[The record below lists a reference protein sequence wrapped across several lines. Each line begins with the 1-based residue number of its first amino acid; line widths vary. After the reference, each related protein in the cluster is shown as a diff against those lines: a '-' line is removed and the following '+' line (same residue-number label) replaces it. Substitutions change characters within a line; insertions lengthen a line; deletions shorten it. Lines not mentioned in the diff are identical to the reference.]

1 MKKKYSKNSL
11 NEIYEAAEKITRR
24 EPRLEEILATDPFF
38 SFLYAKNILRGRF
51 EQGEATIAGHSSWAY
66 QYCHCVIKGRW
77 PQIEATLAKC
87 PTQVCLYAGNVI
99 RGRFIEGEKTIMQL
113 PCYAV
118 DYAIRHMKSRW
129 LEAEQYIAKSMSN
142 KPDSCGKYLKF
153 FPEAKA
159 DWIARGWITS

>member
-1 MKKKYSKNSL
+1 
-11 NEIYEAAEKITRR
+11 
-24 EPRLEEILATDPFF
+24 
-38 SFLYAKNILRGRF
+38 
-51 EQGEATIAGHSSWAY
+51 
-66 QYCHCVIKGRW
+66 
-77 PQIEATLAKC
+77 
-87 PTQVCLYAGNVI
+87 VCLYAGNVI

-142 KPDSCGKYLKF
+142 KPDSCSKYLKF

-159 DWIARGWITS
+159 DWISKGWITS